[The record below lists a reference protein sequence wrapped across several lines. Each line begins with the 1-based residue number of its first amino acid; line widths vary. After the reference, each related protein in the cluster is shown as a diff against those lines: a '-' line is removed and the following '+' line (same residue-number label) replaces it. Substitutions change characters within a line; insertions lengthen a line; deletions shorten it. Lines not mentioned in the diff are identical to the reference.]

1 MGFVVA
7 RPQCTRFYQPWAV
20 KYDSQQRSIA
30 TYVDVAAD
38 NVLFRLSPDA
48 ANRDPA
54 LGGLVGYKVRIPS
67 DRMFHTSNTHSARIE
82 RFLDGASTKPAAR
95 LPPPTGD
102 GFTSHPG

>member
-1 MGFVVA
+1 MGCVMA
-7 RPQCTRFYQPWAV
+7 RPQCTRFDQPSAV
-20 KYDSQQRSIA
+20 TYDSQQRSIA
-30 TYVDVAAD
+30 THVDVTAD

-54 LGGLVGYKVRIPS
+54 LGGLVVYKVLISS
-67 DRMFHTSNTHSARIE
+67 DREFHTCNTHSARIA

-102 GFTSHPG
+102 GITSHPC